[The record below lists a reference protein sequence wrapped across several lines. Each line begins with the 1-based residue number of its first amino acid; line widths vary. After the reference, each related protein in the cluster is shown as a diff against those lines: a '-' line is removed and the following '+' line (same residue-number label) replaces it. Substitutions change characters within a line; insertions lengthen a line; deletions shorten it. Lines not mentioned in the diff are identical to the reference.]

1 MKKKIILHLCADL
14 GSDSRAYQLD
24 DAYEVIRV
32 GKDIGIENYHPP
44 KNTHGIFGN
53 PPCTEFST
61 AGYDRICDINKGM
74 FLVNHCLRIIEEA
87 KNNQPRGGKLKWF
100 VIENPAKGTL
110 RKYIGK
116 PNNVYQPWQYK
127 YSPWTKLT
135 ALWGDFIMP
144 APDFK
149 SWSEVIQNKDLYLR
163 PSRPIKPSLALFH
176 KSAMQ
181 YLPDY
186 LWLKDSIK
194 CDADI
199 RSICSLGFSEA
210 FKKANN

>member
-1 MKKKIILHLCADL
+1 MKKLILHLCADI

-24 DAYEVIRV
+24 DDYEVICI
-32 GKDIGIENYHPP
+32 GKDIGVENYHPP
-44 KNTHGIFGN
+44 GNVHGIFAN

-61 AGYDRICDINKGM
+61 ASYDKDRDIAKGM
-74 FLVNHCLRIIEEA
+74 YLVNHCFRIIAEA
-87 KNNQPRGGKLKWF
+87 SPKWW
-100 VIENPAKGTL
+100 VMENPATGLLKQE
-110 RKYIGK
+110 IGRAK
-116 PNNVYQPWQYK
+116 HKYQPWQFK

-135 ALWGDFIMP
+135 ALWGNFIMP
-144 APDFK
+144 EPDFK
-149 SWSEVIQNKDLYLR
+149 SWDEVVQNKDLYIR
-163 PSRPIKPSLALFH
+163 PSRPIKPALSMFH

-181 YLPDY
+181 YLTDY
-186 LWLKDSIK
+186 AWLKDSIK